1 MGPIERGIAGIVLL
15 FILFFL
21 RMPIA
26 FAMAF
31 AGMIGFGYI
40 VSWQTGF
47 SVLARDFFGQFGSYS
62 LSAIT
67 MFVLMGSFAFI
78 SGIGDRLYQ
87 AAYKMVGDMRGGL
100 GIATVL
106 GCAGFA
112 AICGSTS
119 ATAATMGRIVLPE
132 MKRYGYDDTLAT
144 GTVASG
150 GTLGILIPPSAVFIV
165 YGYITEQSIGKLF
178 ISGVIPGLI
187 LTLLFSFTV
196 YLICRLNPA
205 MGPPGEHISWKEKFR
220 AVVHVFEAFA
230 LFALVIGGL
239 FLGWFSPS
247 EAGSIGA
254 AGALLIGLLRREVTW
269 SKFVE
274 FTQDGLRTAAMIICL
289 IAGATIFGRF
299 MAVTT
304 IPFIIADWVE
314 GLPLHPNAIMVVI
327 VLIFLV
333 GGCFMDVMPL
343 ITLLVPVIFPVV
355 LRLGFDPIWFGVII
369 VLMGILGVI
378 TPPVGVNVYVIKSIS
393 PDIPLQKIFKG
404 IFPFL
409 ASILITVGLVIA
421 FPQLAVY
428 LTEFA
433 RY

>member
-1 MGPIERGIAGIVLL
+1 MSPVESGIAGIILL
-15 FILFFL
+15 LILFFL

-26 FAMAF
+26 FAMALS
-31 AGMIGFGYI
+31 GMIGFSYI
-40 VSWQTGF
+40 VSWSTGA
-47 SVLARDFFGQFGSYS
+47 SLLARDFFGQFYSYS

-78 SGIGDRLYQ
+78 AGIGDRLYK
-87 AAYKMVGDMRGGL
+87 AAYKMVGDLRGGL
-100 GIATVL
+100 GIATIL

-150 GTLGILIPPSAVFIV
+150 GTLGILIPPSTVFIV

-178 ISGVIPGLI
+178 VSGVIPGLI
-187 LTLLFSFTV
+187 LTLFFSITV
-196 YLICRLNPA
+196 YLICRLNPS
-205 MGPPGEHISWKEKFR
+205 MGPPGEPIGWREKVK
-220 AVVHVFEAFA
+220 ASVQALEALA
-230 LFALVIGGL
+230 LFLLVIGGL
-239 FLGWFSPS
+239 FLGWFSPV

-254 AGALLIGLLRREVTW
+254 AGALLIGLIRREVTW
-269 SKFVE
+269 KRFVE
-274 FTQDGLRTAAMIICL
+274 FTQDGLRTATMIICL

-304 IPFIIADWVE
+304 IPFIIADWVQ
-314 GLPLHPNAIMVVI
+314 GLPLHPNAIMAVI
-327 VLIFLV
+327 VLIFLI

-355 LRLGFDPIWFGVII
+355 IRLGFDPIWFGVII
-369 VLMGILGVI
+369 VLMGTLGVI

-393 PDIPLQKIFKG
+393 PETPLERIFKG

-409 ASILITVGLVIA
+409 GSILITTALVIA
-421 FPQLAVY
+421 FPKLA
-428 LTEFA
+428 LFLAEFA
-433 RY
+433 KY